1 VSSGTKDFVGMSRG
15 TKDFVGMGTKGFQ
28 RARQRGFQRAD
39 RSEGKRGYC
48 VGRRRHHEKKCWQ
61 QLGKLA
67 SEARTAVRT
76 NQRGR
81 AVSVKTEQ
89 LQGIQN
95 ITEDLHKFNAWL
107 IGVTSTCYDLFES
120 RGKSR
125 AR

>member
-1 VSSGTKDFVGMSRG
+1 MWD
-15 TKDFVGMGTKGFQ
+15 
-28 RARQRGFQRAD
+28 
-39 RSEGKRGYC
+39 EGGIM
-48 VGRRRHHEKKCWQ
+48 KKCWQ
-61 QLGKLA
+61 QLGKFKLA

-107 IGVTSTCYDLFES
+107 ILRGGHTGRRDFRGVIIGS
-120 RGKSR
+120 
-125 AR
+125 